1 MRAFSLMIVAAA
13 TSACLGAYS
22 ATPEELARYEFV
34 AAVRV
39 NPTAPQPGR
48 NVSLSVELVS
58 RSNALVT
65 VDVVLKAVRPDGS
78 IMHTQVWREVKF
90 HPEEVWNLTQG
101 FVPRNDEKG
110 TFAIELE
117 TLESGTDKLLW
128 QGDGP
133 SLTFRPL

>member
-1 MRAFSLMIVAAA
+1 MRAFSLLIISLA

-22 ATPEELARYEFV
+22 ATPEELARYDFV
-34 AAVRV
+34 ADVRV

-58 RSNALVT
+58 RSNAMVV
-65 VDVVLKAVRPDGS
+65 VDVILKAVRPDGS
-78 IMHTQVWREVKF
+78 VMHTQVWPNMTF

-101 FVPRNDEKG
+101 FIPRNDEKG
-110 TFAIELE
+110 SFVIVVE
-117 TLESGTDKLLW
+117 TRESGTDKLLW